1 MYVCKMNV
9 LEGESDL
16 ELISFQFFILHFG
29 FHPIDSFSSK
39 SHKISFT
46 YIVQYVLN
54 TYTAHIWR
62 CSVKNWNWYNY
73 DNNTPLNL
81 TFLWIWGCNIWIF
94 WCCKW
99 YFKGN
104 IYDTWN
110 CGITFI
116 LCSYSCLM
124 MMVIYQQCLKGLSRF
139 PRLRKYVSWT
149 SYRKITPFNILKIN
163 NVKKCKPA
171 APCDCLL
178 FIIYWQLC
186 TTAFFQMMKIDVLPK
201 MKKKWKINEV
211 LTYRNILL
219 QYFL

>member
-73 DNNTPLNL
+73 DNNTTLNFSL
-81 TFLWIWGCNIWIF
+81 RILRFYEFEEVICE
-94 WCCKW
+94 
-99 YFKGN
+99 YFDVAN
-104 IYDTWN
+104 D
-110 CGITFI
+110 
-116 LCSYSCLM
+116 
-124 MMVIYQQCLKGLSRF
+124 
-139 PRLRKYVSWT
+139 
-149 SYRKITPFNILKIN
+149 ILKE
-163 NVKKCKPA
+163 
-171 APCDCLL
+171 
-178 FIIYWQLC
+178 IY
-186 TTAFFQMMKIDVLPK
+186 TIPETV
-201 MKKKWKINEV
+201 E
-211 LTYRNILL
+211 
-219 QYFL
+219 